1 MANGAWFNEFPASE
15 TEFLEI
21 GESDHKHL
29 VTFMSHEKKKS
40 QK

>member
-1 MANGAWFNEFPASE
+1 MANGVWFNEFPGSE

-21 GESDHKHL
+21 GESNHRHL
-29 VTFMSHEKKKS
+29 VTFMSHEKKS